1 MRGLISRMSLT
12 LRIGLIFMLAA
23 TTVISLTATGFY
35 LLSQYHFEELDQHTL
50 QEKIHSIHSL
60 LEYYPGSA
68 ELENLR
74 PQLHAMLGAH
84 ETLQAVILG
93 ADERVLFAEPQ
104 GTDLPPGYPPADPGQ
119 HWTWQEGS
127 HYYRG
132 AMTRAEVADE
142 TLTVVLT
149 LDITTHTLFFRSL
162 LHWLWAGLL
171 LCAVASAALGWVVAR
186 SGLQPLRR
194 ITHRVASMSARSL
207 SERID
212 VSGVP
217 RELIPMVS
225 SFNAMLARLEDA
237 FARISNFSADIAHE
251 MRTPVSNMMTQT
263 EVVLTRERDMATYA
277 NNLHSNLEELKHL
290 SRMIDDMLFLAKSD
304 NGLTLVRPQ
313 QVELHSLI
321 AKQLDYYQILAEDR
335 GIDFERSG
343 TGAIQGDPLL
353 IARVIS
359 NLLSNALRYT
369 PAGKTI
375 LINLSETPKAVQ
387 LTIANPGETIE
398 PQHLSRLFDRF
409 YRADSA
415 RHEGTPNNAGLGLA
429 IAAAIVKAHN
439 GSIWCTSAAGLT
451 CFHLAFPAI
460 HES

>member
-1 MRGLISRMSLT
+1 MRRLMSRMSLT
-12 LRIGLIFMLAA
+12 LRIGLAFMLAA

-60 LEYYPGSA
+60 LEYYPGTA
-68 ELENLR
+68 ELDNLQ

-84 ETLQAVILG
+84 ETLRAVILG
-93 ADERVLFAEPQ
+93 ADDRVLFAEPQ
-104 GTDLPPGYPPADPGQ
+104 GAELPPSYPPADPEH
-119 HWTWQEGS
+119 HWTWQEGNT
-127 HYYRG
+127 YYRG
-132 AMTRAEVADE
+132 AMTRAVVADE
-142 TLTVVLT
+142 TLTVVLA

-171 LCAVASAALGWVVAR
+171 LCAVGSAALGWLVAR

-194 ITHRVASMSARSL
+194 ITRRVASMSARSL

-217 RELIPMVS
+217 GELVPMVD

-304 NGLTLVRPQ
+304 NGLTPVRP
-313 QVELHSLI
+313 ETLALHSLI
-321 AKQLDYYQILAEDR
+321 AKQLDYYQILAEDKT
-335 GIDFERSG
+335 IDIELTGSG
-343 TGAIQGDPLL
+343 KILGDPLL

-369 PAGKTI
+369 PTGKTI
-375 LINLSETPKAVQ
+375 RITLNDTPAGVQ
-387 LTIANPGETIE
+387 LTFANPGETIAPE
-398 PQHLSRLFDRF
+398 HLSRLFDRF

-429 IAAAIVKAHN
+429 IAAAIVKAHS
-439 GSIWCTSAAGLT
+439 GSIWCTSADGLT

-460 HES
+460 GEV

>member
-1 MRGLISRMSLT
+1 MSLT
-12 LRIGLIFMLAA
+12 LRIGLAFMLAA
-23 TTVISLTATGFY
+23 TAVIFLTATGFY
-35 LLSQYHFEELDQHTL
+35 LLSKHHFEELDQHTL

-60 LEYYPGSA
+60 LEFYPGSA

-84 ETLQAVILG
+84 ETLRAVILG
-93 ADERVLFAEPQ
+93 ADERILFAEPPDA
-104 GTDLPPGYPPADPGQ
+104 DLPPSYPPDNHDE
-119 HWTWQEGS
+119 HWTWQEENS
-127 HYYRG
+127 FFRG

-142 TLTVVLT
+142 TLTVVLA

-171 LCAVASAALGWVVAR
+171 LCALASAALGWLVAR
-186 SGLQPLRR
+186 SGLQPLRK
-194 ITHRVASMSARSL
+194 ITRRVASMSARSL
-207 SERID
+207 SERMDI
-212 VSGVP
+212 SGVP
-217 RELIPMVS
+217 AELVPMVN

-237 FARISNFSADIAHE
+237 FARMSNFSADIAHE

-304 NGLTLVRPQ
+304 NGLTPVRPQ
-313 QVELHSLI
+313 TLALHDLI
-321 AKQLDYYQILAEDR
+321 TKQLDYYQILADDKEIAIELTGR
-335 GIDFERSG
+335 GN
-343 TGAIQGDPLL
+343 IQGDPLL

-369 PAGKTI
+369 PSGKTI
-375 LINLSETPKAVQ
+375 RISLNSAQEGVQ

-398 PQHLSRLFDRF
+398 PHHLSRLFDRF

-439 GSIWCTSAAGLT
+439 GRIWCTSADGQT
-451 CFHLAFPAI
+451 CFHLEFPAI
-460 HES
+460 ASR